1 MVTQQQLIERV
12 LAALPAV
19 SDQPP
24 PTYYGQA
31 VTDAVVSFSRRIPL
45 HGSVNLAI
53 QSGVDEY
60 TLPADFLSLIA
71 LEGSPNGGLLITEE
85 LTPVSTPAM
94 GERLQ
99 VRAEALVISPTPAYN
114 ATRRLTYNQRHVA
127 NGQGEYQYL
136 RDMDAQAVVLRATA
150 DILTQRAA
158 RAANTAVAYSVG
170 NEKVDK
176 TDLAPRLWEAVRQTE
191 ARYEQLIAELQ
202 AGGVIP
208 ASLRADG
215 SAAGGASKAVG
226 MRARYSME

>member
-19 SDQPP
+19 SDQPLP
-24 PTYYGQA
+24 SYYDQA
-31 VTDAVVSFSRRIPL
+31 VKDAVVSFSRRIPL
-45 HGSVNLAI
+45 HGELNLTI
-53 QSGVDEY
+53 QAGVAEY
-60 TLPADFLSLIA
+60 ALPADFLSLIA
-71 LEGSPNGGLLITEE
+71 LEGSPGGGLIITDQ
-85 LTPVSTPAM
+85 LVPVSNTA
-94 GERLQ
+94 GESLQ
-99 VRAEALVISPTPAYN
+99 VRADALVLAPTPAYN

-127 NGQGEYQYL
+127 NGQGEYTYL
-136 RDMDAQAVVLRATA
+136 RDMDAQAIVLRATA

-158 RAANTAVAYSVG
+158 RAANTAVSYSVG

-215 SAAGGASKAVG
+215 SPAGGAGKAIGV
-226 MRARYSME
+226 RARYSME